1 MMANGV
7 DPGASG
13 GPQAAAFEPLLSASE
28 QASGIGYAV
37 KLAFFEGPLDLLLH
51 LIRENEVDVTE
62 ISIARVAEQYL
73 EYLALMRE
81 LQLDIAAEYLV
92 MAATLAWIKSRMLVP
107 TENSVEESD
116 GPDPRAELVARLLE
130 YQRFQQAA
138 AELGI
143 RPLLGRDVFAPPGVK
158 PRPDDHDPATL
169 EVKVSLFEL
178 IEAFREVLRR
188 ADGAG
193 LVHEVVVDTLTV
205 RERMI
210 AVMDQLQGAESVEF
224 MDLLRSSGGP
234 ADRALLI
241 ATFLALLE
249 LTRLVAVRIYQGV
262 NSEGAPQ
269 GPIRVRLAGDG
280 VDTWSTRIS
289 DLM

>member
-1 MMANGV
+1 MANGV

-13 GPQAAAFEPLLSASE
+13 GPQAPAFEPLLSASE

-107 TENSVEESD
+107 TESSVEESE

-138 AELGI
+138 AELDR
-143 RPLLGRDVFAPPGVK
+143 RPLLGRDVFAPPGVQ

-188 ADGAG
+188 AHGAG
-193 LVHEVVVDTLTV
+193 LVHEVVVETLTV

>member
-1 MMANGV
+1 MANGL
-7 DPGASG
+7 DPGAAG
-13 GPQAAAFEPLLSASE
+13 GPQPPAFEPLLSATE
-28 QASGIGYAV
+28 QASGVGYAV

-73 EYLALMRE
+73 EYLELMRE

-107 TENSVEESD
+107 VESGVEEAE

-138 AELGI
+138 GELDR
-143 RPLLGRDVFAPPGVK
+143 RPLLGRDVFAPAGVA
-158 PRPDDHDPATL
+158 PDPADRDPATC
-169 EVKVSLFEL
+169 EVRVSLFEL
-178 IEAFREVLRR
+178 IEAFRGVLHR
-188 ADGAG
+188 AHDAG
-193 LVHEVVVDTLTV
+193 RVHEVVVETLTV

-210 AVMDQLQGAESVEF
+210 AVMDQLASAESVEF
-224 MDLLRSSGGP
+224 TDLLPPGSGP
-234 ADRALLI
+234 ARRALVI

-249 LTRLVAVRIYQGV
+249 LTRLAAVRIYQGV
-262 NSEGAPQ
+262 SPAGAPE
-269 GPIRVRLAGDG
+269 GPIRVRLAGEG
-280 VDTWSTRIS
+280 AAAWSTRIS